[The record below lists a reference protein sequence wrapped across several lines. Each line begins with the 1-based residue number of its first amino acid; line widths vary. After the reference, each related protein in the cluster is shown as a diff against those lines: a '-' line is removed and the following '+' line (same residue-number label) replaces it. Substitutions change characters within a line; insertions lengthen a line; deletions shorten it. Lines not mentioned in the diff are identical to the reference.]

1 MVDNIPTAPD
11 LPSCLFCRG
20 EAEMQGPVFGLIRD
34 DKPAVW
40 VECLA
45 CGAESGVFDG
55 PEEAAAAW
63 SARAPLDP
71 AAMLAAG
78 YVPAAEVAK
87 ARQQALE
94 EVKSDIKETI
104 ATIVYDGWYKQ
115 KWPVTSHGYQKVQE
129 ECDEAIQALMNT
141 KETDDDR

>member
-1 MVDNIPTAPD
+1 
-11 LPSCLFCRG
+11 
-20 EAEMQGPVFGLIRD
+20 
-34 DKPAVW
+34 
-40 VECLA
+40 
-45 CGAESGVFDG
+45 
-55 PEEAAAAW
+55 
-63 SARAPLDP
+63 DP